1 MARKSK
7 YDTHVKPY
15 LDEIQ
20 GWAMSGL
27 TDEQIAD
34 NLGIAAST
42 IYEYKKKYPE
52 FSEALK
58 KGKDIADAQ
67 VVNALF
73 KTATGFT
80 YYEDIATATG
90 EVVQAQRYAKPNTTA
105 QIFWLKNRQPDKW
118 RDKTEVKADI
128 TIPTI
133 NITGFDELE

>member
-27 TDEQIAD
+27 TDEQIAM
-34 NLGIAAST
+34 NLDIAVST

-52 FSEALK
+52 FSGALK

-90 EVVQAQRYAKPNTTA
+90 DVVQAQRYAKPNTTA

>member
-34 NLGIAAST
+34 NLGVAAST
-42 IYEYKKKYPE
+42 LYEYKKKYPE

-73 KTATGFT
+73 KLATGFSYSEET
-80 YYEDIATATG
+80 TTAIG
-90 EVVQAQRYAKPNTTA
+90 EVVSVQRYSKPNTTA
-105 QIFWLKNRQPDKW
+105 AIFWVKNRQPDKW
-118 RDKTEVKADI
+118 RDKTEIKADVSQ
-128 TIPTI
+128 TVVF
-133 NITGFDELE
+133 TGEDEIED

>member
-105 QIFWLKNRQPDKW
+105 QIFWLKNRQPDQW

>member
-105 QIFWLKNRQPDKW
+105 QIFWLKNRQPDRW

>member
-67 VVNALF
+67 VFNALF

-90 EVVQAQRYAKPNTTA
+90 DVVQAQRYAKPNTTA
-105 QIFWLKNRQPDKW
+105 QIFWLKNRQPDRW

>member
-42 IYEYKKKYPE
+42 LYEYKKKYPE

-90 EVVQAQRYAKPNTTA
+90 DVVSAQRYAKPNTTA
-105 QIFWLKNRQPDKW
+105 QIFWLKNRQPDRW

>member
-67 VVNALF
+67 VINALF

-105 QIFWLKNRQPDKW
+105 QIFWLKNRQPDIW
-118 RDKTEVKADI
+118 RDKTEVKADVSQTVI
-128 TIPTI
+128 F
-133 NITGFDELE
+133 TGEDDIED

>member
-27 TDEQIAD
+27 TDEQIAM
-34 NLGIAAST
+34 NLNIAVCT
-42 IYEYKKKYPE
+42 LYDYKKKYPE

-80 YYEDIATATG
+80 YYEETTNTMGD
-90 EVVQAQRYAKPNTTA
+90 VVQIQKYAKPNTTA
-105 QIFWLKNRQPDKW
+105 QIFWLKNRQADRW

-128 TIPTI
+128 TMPTI
-133 NITGFDELE
+133 NITGFDKLE

>member
-42 IYEYKKKYPE
+42 LYEYKKKYPE

-90 EVVQAQRYAKPNTTA
+90 DVVQAQRYAKPNTTA
-105 QIFWLKNRQPDKW
+105 QIFWLKNRQPDRW

-128 TIPTI
+128 TMPTI

>member
-27 TDEQIAD
+27 TDEQIAM
-34 NLGIAAST
+34 NLDIGTST
-42 IYEYKKKYPE
+42 LHEYKKKYPE
-52 FSEALK
+52 FLDSIK

-73 KTATGFT
+73 KTATGFS
-80 YYEDIATATG
+80 YYEETTNAVGD
-90 EVVQAQRYAKPNTTA
+90 VVSVQKYAKPNTTA
-105 QIFWLKNRQPDKW
+105 QIFWLKNRQSDKW
-118 RDKTEVKADI
+118 RDKTEVKAEV
-128 TIPTI
+128 TMPTI
-133 NITGFDELE
+133 NITGFDKLE

>member
-27 TDEQIAD
+27 TDEQIAM
-34 NLGIAAST
+34 NLDIAVST

-80 YYEDIATATG
+80 YYEETTNTMGD
-90 EVVQAQRYAKPNTTA
+90 VVQIQKYAKPNTTA
-105 QIFWLKNRQPDKW
+105 QIFWLKNRQSDKW

>member
-90 EVVQAQRYAKPNTTA
+90 DVVQAQRYAKPNTKA
-105 QIFWLKNRQPDKW
+105 QIIWLKNRQPDRW

>member
-128 TIPTI
+128 SIPTI

>member
-15 LDEIQ
+15 LAEIQ

-34 NLGIAAST
+34 NLGVAAST
-42 IYEYKKKYPE
+42 LYEYKKKYPE

-73 KTATGFT
+73 KLATGFSYSEET
-80 YYEDIATATG
+80 ITAIG
-90 EVVQAQRYAKPNTTA
+90 EVVSVQRYSKPNTTA
-105 QIFWLKNRQPDKW
+105 AIFWLKNRQPDKW
-118 RDKTEVKADI
+118 RDKTEVKADVSQTVI
-128 TIPTI
+128 F
-133 NITGFDELE
+133 TGEDDIED

>member
-34 NLGIAAST
+34 NLEIAAST
-42 IYEYKKKYPE
+42 LYEYKKKYPE

-90 EVVQAQRYAKPNTTA
+90 DVVQAQRYAKPNTTA
-105 QIFWLKNRQPDKW
+105 QIFWLKNRQPDRW
-118 RDKTEVKADI
+118 RDKTEVKAEV
-128 TIPTI
+128 TVPTI

>member
-20 GWAMSGL
+20 GWAMSGI

-34 NLGIAAST
+34 NLGVAAST
-42 IYEYKKKYPE
+42 LYEYKKKYPE

-73 KTATGFT
+73 KLATGFSYSEET
-80 YYEDIATATG
+80 TTAIG
-90 EVVQAQRYAKPNTTA
+90 EVVSIQRYSKPNTTA
-105 QIFWLKNRQPDKW
+105 AIFWLKNRQPDKW
-118 RDKTEVKADI
+118 RDKSEVKADI
-128 TIPTI
+128 SQTVIF
-133 NITGFDELE
+133 TGEDDIED

>member
-34 NLGIAAST
+34 NLVIAAST

-90 EVVQAQRYAKPNTTA
+90 DVVQAQRYAKPNTTA
-105 QIFWLKNRQPDKW
+105 QIFWLKNRQPDRW

>member
-15 LDEIQ
+15 LDGIQ

-105 QIFWLKNRQPDKW
+105 QIFWVKNRQPDRW

-128 TIPTI
+128 AQTVVF
-133 NITGFDELE
+133 TGEDDIED

>member
-27 TDEQIAD
+27 TDEQIAI
-34 NLGIAAST
+34 NLDISHDSF
-42 IYEYKKKYPE
+42 YRYKKQFSE

-105 QIFWLKNRQPDKW
+105 QIFWVKNRQPDRW

-128 TIPTI
+128 AQTVVF
-133 NITGFDELE
+133 TGEDDIED

>member
-90 EVVQAQRYAKPNTTA
+90 DVVQAQRYAKPNTTA
-105 QIFWLKNRQPDKW
+105 QIFWLKNRQPDRW

>member
-34 NLGIAAST
+34 NLSIGTST
-42 IYEYKKKYPE
+42 LHEYKKKYPE
-52 FSEALK
+52 FLEALK

-67 VVNALF
+67 VVNALHRS
-73 KTATGFT
+73 AVGFT
-80 YYEDIATATG
+80 YYEETTNVLGDTVSI
-90 EVVQAQRYAKPNTTA
+90 QKYSKPNTTA
-105 QIFWLKNRQPDKW
+105 AIFWLKNRRPDQW
-118 RDKTEVKADI
+118 RDKTEVKQDI
-128 TIPTI
+128 SQTVVFI
-133 NITGFDELE
+133 GEDDLDD

>member
-34 NLGIAAST
+34 NLGINVAT
-42 IYEYKKKYPE
+42 LYRYKKEYCE
-52 FSEALK
+52 FCEALK

-73 KTATGFT
+73 KLATGFS
-80 YYEDIATATG
+80 YYEETTTAIG
-90 EVVQAQRYAKPNTTA
+90 EVVSVQRYSKPNTTA
-105 QIFWLKNRQPDKW
+105 AIFWLKNRQPDQW

-128 TIPTI
+128 AQTVVF
-133 NITGFDELE
+133 TGEDEIED

>member
-1 MARKSK
+1 MARRSK

-34 NLGIAAST
+34 NLGVAAST
-42 IYEYKKKYPE
+42 LYEYKKKYPE

-73 KTATGFT
+73 KLATGFSYCEET
-80 YYEDIATATG
+80 TTVTG
-90 EVVQAQRYAKPNTTA
+90 EVVPIHRYSKPNTTA
-105 QIFWLKNRQPDKW
+105 AIFWVKNRQPDKW

-128 TIPTI
+128 AQTVIF
-133 NITGFDELE
+133 TGEDELED

>member
-90 EVVQAQRYAKPNTTA
+90 DVVQAQRYAKPNTTA

>member
-42 IYEYKKKYPE
+42 LYEYKKKYPE

-90 EVVQAQRYAKPNTTA
+90 DVVQAQRYAKPNTTA
-105 QIFWLKNRQPDKW
+105 QIFWLKNRQPDRW
-118 RDKTEVKADI
+118 RDKTEVKAEV
-128 TIPTI
+128 TVPTI

>member
-34 NLGIAAST
+34 NLSIAVCT
-42 IYEYKKKYPE
+42 LYEYKKKYPE
-52 FSEALK
+52 FADALK

-67 VVNALF
+67 VVNALY
-73 KTATGFT
+73 KTATGFV
-80 YYEDIATATG
+80 YYEETTNAVGD
-90 EVVQAQRYAKPNTTA
+90 VVSVQKYAKPNTTA
-105 QIFWLKNRQPDKW
+105 QIFWLKNRQPDRW

-128 TIPTI
+128 TMPTI

>member
-15 LDEIQ
+15 LEEIQ

-34 NLGIAAST
+34 NLGLSART
-42 IYEYKKKYPE
+42 LYDYKNKYPQ
-52 FSEALK
+52 FLQALK

-67 VVNALF
+67 VVNSLF
-73 KTATGFT
+73 RLATGFNYHEET
-80 YYEDIATATG
+80 TTPTG
-90 EVVQAQRYAKPNTTA
+90 EVVTVQKYSKPNTTA
-105 QIFWLKNRQPDKW
+105 TIFWLKNRQPDRW

-128 TIPTI
+128 AQSVIF
-133 NITGFDELE
+133 TGENDLED

>member
-27 TDEQIAD
+27 TDEQIAI
-34 NLGIAAST
+34 NLGINEAT
-42 IYEYKKKYPE
+42 LYRYKKEYCE
-52 FSEALK
+52 FCEALK

-105 QIFWLKNRQPDKW
+105 QIFWLKNRQPDRW

-128 TIPTI
+128 AQTVVF
-133 NITGFDELE
+133 TGEDDIED

>member
-90 EVVQAQRYAKPNTTA
+90 DVVQAQRYAKPNTTA
-105 QIFWLKNRQPDKW
+105 QIFWLKNRQPDRW

-128 TIPTI
+128 TMPTI

>member
-105 QIFWLKNRQPDKW
+105 QIFWLKNRQPDIW
-118 RDKTEVKADI
+118 RDKTEVKADVSQTVI
-128 TIPTI
+128 F
-133 NITGFDELE
+133 TGEDDIED

>member
-34 NLGIAAST
+34 NLGLSART
-42 IYEYKKKYPE
+42 LYEYKNKYPQ
-52 FSEALK
+52 FLQALK

-67 VVNALF
+67 VVNSLF
-73 KTATGFT
+73 RLATGFT
-80 YYEDIATATG
+80 YHEEATTTTG
-90 EVVQAQRYAKPNTTA
+90 EVVTVQKYSKPNTTA
-105 QIFWLKNRQPDKW
+105 TIFWLKNRQPDKW

-128 TIPTI
+128 AQTVVF
-133 NITGFDELE
+133 TGEDDLED